1 MTSSTPHINSC
12 IKFLLAIA
20 LCVLVPHTAYGGA
33 WTLQKGQMWSK
44 LNLLT
49 QSTSE
54 HYLENGDVGEFP
66 ATYKSNQLFLDVF
79 YGVNDRVDIGIQ
91 IPYCGN
97 KFVDIASV
105 VGLPEENAKES
116 GIGDLR
122 GYTKINLVQQAIV
135 ATLKLGFKAP
145 IGEYRPA
152 PEAISVSEG
161 QWDFDIIFQI
171 GGSLYPAPMYAN
183 IDLGFRLRQ
192 ENETGYD
199 PPEELIYNAEIGYS
213 LTDKFLLALKLE
225 GLRGDD
231 RRTTY
236 VVPTVLIGLNQNLS
250 IETSL
255 RRAVSGRK
263 AFAGNTWAVGISYQK

>member
-1 MTSSTPHINSC
+1 MSTFTPHSNSW
-12 IKFLLAIA
+12 IKYLLAIA
-20 LCVLVPHTAYGGA
+20 LCAFLPHTAYAGA

-44 LNLLT
+44 LNLLV

-54 HYLENGDVGEFP
+54 HYLPDGEVGEFP

-79 YGVNDRVDIGIQ
+79 YGMSDRVDIGIQ

-97 KFVDIASV
+97 KFVDIASA

-161 QWDFDIIFQI
+161 QWDFDVIFQV

-183 IDLGFRLRQ
+183 IDLGVRLRQ

-213 LTDKFLLALKLE
+213 VTDNFLLALKLE

-250 IETSL
+250 IETSM
-255 RRAVSGRK
+255 RMTVSGRK
-263 AFAGNTWAVGISYQK
+263 AFAGNIWAVGISYQK

>member
-1 MTSSTPHINSC
+1 MTFSTPHSTSC

-33 WTLQKGQMWSK
+33 WTLQKGQVWSK

-54 HYLENGDVGEFP
+54 HYLANGDVGEFP
-66 ATYKSNQLFLDVF
+66 ATYKSNQLFFDMF
-79 YGVNDRVDIGIQ
+79 YGVSDRVDIGIQ

-97 KFVDIASV
+97 KFVDIASA

-122 GYTKINLVQQAIV
+122 GYTKINLVQQAVV

-145 IGEYRPA
+145 IGEYRAA

-161 QWDFDIIFQI
+161 QWDFDVIFQI

-183 IDLGFRLRQ
+183 IDLGIRLRQ

-213 LTDKFLLALKLE
+213 LTDNFLFALKLE

-250 IETSL
+250 LETSM
-255 RRAVSGRK
+255 RMTISGRK
-263 AFAGNTWAVGISYQK
+263 AFAGNIWAVGISYQK

>member
-1 MTSSTPHINSC
+1 MSTSTPHFKSC

-20 LCVLVPHTAYGGA
+20 LCALLPHTAYAGA
-33 WTLQKGQMWSK
+33 WTLQKGQVWSK

-66 ATYKSNQLFLDVF
+66 ATYKSNQVFFDIF

-97 KFVDIASV
+97 KFVDIASA

-135 ATLKLGFKAP
+135 STLKLGFKAP
-145 IGEYRPA
+145 IGEYRAA

-161 QWDFDIIFQI
+161 QWDFDIILQI

-192 ENETGYD
+192 ENDTGYD

-225 GLRGDD
+225 GIHGDD
-231 RRTTY
+231 RRITN
-236 VVPTVLIGLNQNLS
+236 VAPTFLIGLNQNLS
-250 IETSL
+250 LETSM
-255 RRAVSGRK
+255 RMAVSGRK
-263 AFAGNTWAVGISYQK
+263 SFAGNMWAIGISYQK